1 MSTAIVKGS
10 LGDVAQCSG
19 ASIAEAFVGADIVV
33 IVDTSGSMQARD
45 SRGGRSRYNVACDEL
60 RSLQEHNAGKIAVL
74 SFSGY
79 TVFCPNGKPQ
89 FLGGGT
95 DMAGALKFAKI
106 ADVSGMR
113 FVLISDGHPD
123 DEQKALATARAYT
136 NRIDTIFV
144 GREDDSRA
152 RAFLLRL
159 AQATGG
165 QHVNIGVAQEALA
178 TTVQKMLAG

>member
-1 MSTAIVKGS
+1 
-10 LGDVAQCSG
+10 
-19 ASIAEAFVGADIVV
+19 
-33 IVDTSGSMQARD
+33 
-45 SRGGRSRYNVACDEL
+45 
-60 RSLQEHNAGKIAVL
+60 
-74 SFSGY
+74 
-79 TVFCPNGKPQ
+79 
-89 FLGGGT
+89 
-95 DMAGALKFAKI
+95 MAGALKFAKI